1 MSDKPQ
7 KSRFKWIEKLRNIK
21 HIEIYI
27 TIIFA
32 IILILIFFSS
42 TGSNKSS
49 VNSFSNNKSI
59 TTQETTITNYVSD
72 METKLEQ
79 ILSQVQGA
87 SNVSVMLTLDMSTST
102 IKENIIQTSSFP
114 EVKGIV
120 IVAKGVENTHVKM
133 NILKAVQAVIDIS
146 SGRIEILSS
155 N

>member
-1 MSDKPQ
+1 MSEKPQ
-7 KSRFKWIEKLRNIK
+7 KSKFKWVEKLKNIK

-42 TGSNKSS
+42 TGDKEKDNYSNSTEATS
-49 VNSFSNNKSI
+49 SI
-59 TTQETTITNYVSD
+59 TSYVEN

-79 ILSQVQGA
+79 ILSQIQGA
-87 SNVSVMLTLDMSTST
+87 SDVNVMITLDMSGTNVKDDVIETTEFPT
-102 IKENIIQTSSFP
+102 IKGVI
-114 EVKGIV
+114 
-120 IVAKGVENTHVKM
+120 IVAKGVENTGVKM

-146 SGRIEILSS
+146 SGRIEIFLS

>member
-1 MSDKPQ
+1 MSDKP
-7 KSRFKWIEKLRNIK
+7 SRSKFKWVEKLKNIK

-27 TIIFA
+27 TLIFA
-32 IILILIFFSS
+32 IILLLIFFSS
-42 TGSNKSS
+42 TGSKKTPTSYSKSS
-49 VNSFSNNKSI
+49 NTS
-59 TTQETTITNYVSD
+59 QTTITGYIDN
-72 METKLEQ
+72 METKLEH

-87 SNVSVMLTLDMSTST
+87 SDVSVMVTLDMANTA
-102 IKENIIQTSSFP
+102 IKDNIIQTSEFP

-120 IVAKGVENTHVKM
+120 IVAKGVENTAVKM

>member
-1 MSDKPQ
+1 MSEKPQ
-7 KSRFKWIEKLRNIK
+7 KSKFKWVEKLKNIK

-42 TGSNKSS
+42 TGDKEKDNYSNSTEATS
-49 VNSFSNNKSI
+49 SI
-59 TTQETTITNYVSD
+59 TSYVEN

-79 ILSQVQGA
+79 ILSQIQGA
-87 SNVSVMLTLDMSTST
+87 SDVNVMITLDMSGTNVKDDVIETIEFPT
-102 IKENIIQTSSFP
+102 IKGVI
-114 EVKGIV
+114 
-120 IVAKGVENTHVKM
+120 IVAKGVENTGVKM

>member
-7 KSRFKWIEKLRNIK
+7 KSKFKWIEKLKNIK

-27 TIIFA
+27 TLIFA
-32 IILILIFFSS
+32 IVLILIFFSS
-42 TGSNKSS
+42 MGSSKKST
-49 VNSFSNNKSI
+49 NSYSKSN
-59 TTQETTITNYVSD
+59 TTQQTTITAYIDN
-72 METKLEQ
+72 MENKLEQ

-87 SNVSVMLTLDMSTST
+87 SNVSVMVTLDMSGST
-102 IKENIIQTSSFP
+102 VKDNIITTSEFP
-114 EVKGIV
+114 DIKGIV
-120 IVAKGVENTHVKM
+120 IVAKGVENTAVKM

>member
-7 KSRFKWIEKLRNIK
+7 KSKFKWIEKLKNIK

-27 TIIFA
+27 TLIFA
-32 IILILIFFSS
+32 IVLILIFFSS
-42 TGSNKSS
+42 MGSSKKSTTS
-49 VNSFSNNKSI
+49 YSKSN
-59 TTQETTITNYVSD
+59 TTQQTTITAYIDN
-72 METKLEQ
+72 MENKLEQ

-87 SNVSVMLTLDMSTST
+87 SNVSVMVTLDMSGST
-102 IKENIIQTSSFP
+102 VKDNIITTSEFP
-114 EVKGIV
+114 DIKGIV
-120 IVAKGVENTHVKM
+120 IVAKGVENTAVKM

>member
-7 KSRFKWIEKLRNIK
+7 KSKIKWIEKLKNIK

-27 TIIFA
+27 TAIFA

-42 TGSNKSS
+42 TGSKKSTTS
-49 VNSFSNNKSI
+49 YSKSNASS
-59 TTQETTITNYVSD
+59 QTTITSYIDN
-72 METKLEQ
+72 METKLEN

-87 SNVSVMLTLDMSTST
+87 SNVSVMVTMDMSNTT
-102 IKENIIQTSSFP
+102 INENVIETNTFP
-114 EVKGIV
+114 NIKGIV
-120 IVAKGVENTHVKM
+120 IVAKGVENTMVKM